1 MNNKNK
7 VALILKDVNELYEEY
22 PGTTHGGGS
31 VVNQNLYKELFLEQ
45 NIFIQYLLENIDDF
59 IGKQFIQVILILIEM
74 IGFLL
79 IVIWKL
85 LS

>member
-1 MNNKNK
+1 MNEERYEDIKRMVIKN
-7 VALILKDVNELYEEY
+7 E
-22 PGTTHGGGS
+22 T
-31 VVNQNLYKELFLEQ
+31 LEQ

-59 IGKQFIQVILILIEM
+59 IRKQLIQIILILTEM

>member
-1 MNNKNK
+1 MNEERYEDIKRMVIKN
-7 VALILKDVNELYEEY
+7 E
-22 PGTTHGGGS
+22 T
-31 VVNQNLYKELFLEQ
+31 LEQ
-45 NIFIQYLLENIDDF
+45 NIFIQYLLESINDF
-59 IGKQFIQVILILIEM
+59 IGKQLIQVILILIEM

>member
-1 MNNKNK
+1 M
-7 VALILKDVNELYEEY
+7 ETSRYEEIKRMVMKNE
-22 PGTTHGGGS
+22 T
-31 VVNQNLYKELFLEQ
+31 LEQ

-59 IGKQFIQVILILIEM
+59 IGKQLILVILILIEM

-85 LS
+85 SS

>member
-1 MNNKNK
+1 MNEERYEYIKRMVIKN
-7 VALILKDVNELYEEY
+7 E
-22 PGTTHGGGS
+22 T
-31 VVNQNLYKELFLEQ
+31 LEQ

-59 IGKQFIQVILILIEM
+59 IGKQLIQVILILIEM

>member
-1 MNNKNK
+1 MNEERYEDIKRMVMKN
-7 VALILKDVNELYEEY
+7 E
-22 PGTTHGGGS
+22 T
-31 VVNQNLYKELFLEQ
+31 LEQ

-59 IGKQFIQVILILIEM
+59 IGKQLILVILILIEM

>member
-1 MNNKNK
+1 M
-7 VALILKDVNELYEEY
+7 ETSRYEEIKRMVMKNE
-22 PGTTHGGGS
+22 T
-31 VVNQNLYKELFLEQ
+31 LEQ

-59 IGKQFIQVILILIEM
+59 IGKQLIQVILILIEM

>member
-1 MNNKNK
+1 MNEERYEDIKRMVIKN
-7 VALILKDVNELYEEY
+7 E
-22 PGTTHGGGS
+22 T
-31 VVNQNLYKELFLEQ
+31 LEQ

-59 IGKQFIQVILILIEM
+59 IGKQLILVILILIEM

>member
-1 MNNKNK
+1 M
-7 VALILKDVNELYEEY
+7 ETSRYEEIKRMVIKNE
-22 PGTTHGGGS
+22 T
-31 VVNQNLYKELFLEQ
+31 LEQ

-59 IGKQFIQVILILIEM
+59 IGKQLIQVILILIEM

>member
-1 MNNKNK
+1 M
-7 VALILKDVNELYEEY
+7 ETSRYEEIKRMVMKNE
-22 PGTTHGGGS
+22 T
-31 VVNQNLYKELFLEQ
+31 LEQ

-59 IGKQFIQVILILIEM
+59 IGKQLILVILILIEM

-85 LS
+85 WS

>member
-1 MNNKNK
+1 M
-7 VALILKDVNELYEEY
+7 ETSRYEEIKRMVMKNETL
-22 PGTTHGGGS
+22 G
-31 VVNQNLYKELFLEQ
+31 Q

-59 IGKQFIQVILILIEM
+59 IGKQLIQVILILIEM

>member
-1 MNNKNK
+1 MNEERYEDIKRMVIKN
-7 VALILKDVNELYEEY
+7 E
-22 PGTTHGGGS
+22 T
-31 VVNQNLYKELFLEQ
+31 LEQ

-59 IGKQFIQVILILIEM
+59 IGKQLIQVILRLIEM

>member
-1 MNNKNK
+1 MNEERYEDIKRMVMKNET
-7 VALILKDVNELYEEY
+7 L
-22 PGTTHGGGS
+22 G
-31 VVNQNLYKELFLEQ
+31 Q

-59 IGKQFIQVILILIEM
+59 IGKQLIQVILILIEM

>member
-1 MNNKNK
+1 M
-7 VALILKDVNELYEEY
+7 ETSRYEEIKRMVMKNE
-22 PGTTHGGGS
+22 T
-31 VVNQNLYKELFLEQ
+31 LEQ

-59 IGKQFIQVILILIEM
+59 IGKQLIQIILILTEM

>member
-1 MNNKNK
+1 M
-7 VALILKDVNELYEEY
+7 ETSRYEEIKRMVMKNE
-22 PGTTHGGGS
+22 T
-31 VVNQNLYKELFLEQ
+31 LEQ

-59 IGKQFIQVILILIEM
+59 IGKQLIQVILVLIEM

>member
-1 MNNKNK
+1 MNEERYENIKRMVIKN
-7 VALILKDVNELYEEY
+7 E
-22 PGTTHGGGS
+22 T
-31 VVNQNLYKELFLEQ
+31 LEQ

-59 IGKQFIQVILILIEM
+59 IGKQLILVILILIEM

>member
-1 MNNKNK
+1 MSEERYEDIKRMVMKN
-7 VALILKDVNELYEEY
+7 E
-22 PGTTHGGGS
+22 T
-31 VVNQNLYKELFLEQ
+31 LEQ
-45 NIFIQYLLENIDDF
+45 NIFIQYLLKNIDDF
-59 IGKQFIQVILILIEM
+59 IGKQLIQVILILIEM

>member
-1 MNNKNK
+1 MNEERYEDIKRMVIKN
-7 VALILKDVNELYEEY
+7 E
-22 PGTTHGGGS
+22 T
-31 VVNQNLYKELFLEQ
+31 LEQ

-59 IGKQFIQVILILIEM
+59 IGKQLIQVILILIEM

-79 IVIWKL
+79 VVIWKL

>member
-1 MNNKNK
+1 MNEERYEDIKRMVIKN
-7 VALILKDVNELYEEY
+7 E
-22 PGTTHGGGS
+22 T
-31 VVNQNLYKELFLEQ
+31 LEQ
-45 NIFIQYLLENIDDF
+45 NIFIQYLFENIDDF
-59 IGKQFIQVILILIEM
+59 IGKQLIQVILILIEM

>member
-1 MNNKNK
+1 M
-7 VALILKDVNELYEEY
+7 ETSRYEEIKRMVMKNE
-22 PGTTHGGGS
+22 T
-31 VVNQNLYKELFLEQ
+31 LEQ

-59 IGKQFIQVILILIEM
+59 IGKQLILVILILIEM

>member
-1 MNNKNK
+1 MN
-7 VALILKDVNELYEEY
+7 EERYEEIKRMVMKNE
-22 PGTTHGGGS
+22 T
-31 VVNQNLYKELFLEQ
+31 LEQ

>member
-1 MNNKNK
+1 M
-7 VALILKDVNELYEEY
+7 ETSRYEEIKRMVIKNE
-22 PGTTHGGGS
+22 T
-31 VVNQNLYKELFLEQ
+31 LEQ

-59 IGKQFIQVILILIEM
+59 IGKQLILVILILIEM

>member
-1 MNNKNK
+1 MNEERYEDIKRMVIKN
-7 VALILKDVNELYEEY
+7 E
-22 PGTTHGGGS
+22 T
-31 VVNQNLYKELFLEQ
+31 LEQ
-45 NIFIQYLLENIDDF
+45 NIFIQYLLKNIDDF
-59 IGKQFIQVILILIEM
+59 IGKQLIQVILILIEM

>member
-1 MNNKNK
+1 MNEERYEDIKRMVIKN
-7 VALILKDVNELYEEY
+7 E
-22 PGTTHGGGS
+22 T
-31 VVNQNLYKELFLEQ
+31 LEQ

-59 IGKQFIQVILILIEM
+59 IGKQLIHVILILIEM

>member
-1 MNNKNK
+1 MRICHFLLKE
-7 VALILKDVNELYEEY
+7 ILTVNEERYEDIKRMVIKNE
-22 PGTTHGGGS
+22 T
-31 VVNQNLYKELFLEQ
+31 LEQ

-59 IGKQFIQVILILIEM
+59 IGKQLIQVILILIEM

>member
-1 MNNKNK
+1 MNEERYEDIKRMVIKN
-7 VALILKDVNELYEEY
+7 E
-22 PGTTHGGGS
+22 T
-31 VVNQNLYKELFLEQ
+31 LEQ
-45 NIFIQYLLENIDDF
+45 NLLENIDDF
-59 IGKQFIQVILILIEM
+59 IGKQLIQVILILIEM

>member
-1 MNNKNK
+1 MNEERYEDIKRMVIKN
-7 VALILKDVNELYEEY
+7 E
-22 PGTTHGGGS
+22 T
-31 VVNQNLYKELFLEQ
+31 LEQ
-45 NIFIQYLLENIDDF
+45 NIFIQYLLENIDDV
-59 IGKQFIQVILILIEM
+59 IGKQLIQVILILIEM

>member
-1 MNNKNK
+1 METSRYEDIKRMVIKN
-7 VALILKDVNELYEEY
+7 E
-22 PGTTHGGGS
+22 T
-31 VVNQNLYKELFLEQ
+31 LEQ

-59 IGKQFIQVILILIEM
+59 IGKQLIQVILILIEM

>member
-1 MNNKNK
+1 M
-7 VALILKDVNELYEEY
+7 ETSRYEEIKRMVMKNE
-22 PGTTHGGGS
+22 T
-31 VVNQNLYKELFLEQ
+31 LEQ

-59 IGKQFIQVILILIEM
+59 IGKQLIHVILILIEM

>member
-1 MNNKNK
+1 MNEERYEDIKRMVIKN
-7 VALILKDVNELYEEY
+7 E
-22 PGTTHGGGS
+22 T
-31 VVNQNLYKELFLEQ
+31 LEQ

-59 IGKQFIQVILILIEM
+59 IGKQLIKVILILIEM

>member
-1 MNNKNK
+1 M
-7 VALILKDVNELYEEY
+7 YEERY
-22 PGTTHGGGS
+22 EDIKRMVIKNET
-31 VVNQNLYKELFLEQ
+31 LEQ

-59 IGKQFIQVILILIEM
+59 IGKQLIQVILILIEM

>member
-1 MNNKNK
+1 MNEERYEDIKRMVIKN
-7 VALILKDVNELYEEY
+7 E
-22 PGTTHGGGS
+22 T
-31 VVNQNLYKELFLEQ
+31 LEQ

>member
-1 MNNKNK
+1 M
-7 VALILKDVNELYEEY
+7 ETSRYEEIKRMVMKNE
-22 PGTTHGGGS
+22 T
-31 VVNQNLYKELFLEQ
+31 LEQ